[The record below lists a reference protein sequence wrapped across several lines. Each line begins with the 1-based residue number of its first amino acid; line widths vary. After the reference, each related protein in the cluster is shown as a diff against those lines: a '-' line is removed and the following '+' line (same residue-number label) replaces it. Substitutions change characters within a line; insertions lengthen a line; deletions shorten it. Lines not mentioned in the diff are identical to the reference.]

1 VEALL
6 NETLYVTLKLCDLC
20 SEDDFTTSLVKAIC
34 SKAVSQ
40 LPNSSEL
47 LSQLVSHFSV
57 PKEWVRRL
65 LDMPR

>member
-47 LSQLVSHFSV
+47 LSQLVLICQRNGY
-57 PKEWVRRL
+57 E
-65 LDMPR
+65 DYYNY